1 MATQTISSGLILKIK
16 QSLKSEEIVSTE
28 ISVPTLL
35 KIATPPLGVRD
46 SIGLDLPMN
55 MKSFGHLSRIF
66 RCVSLIMI
74 MSN

>member
-16 QSLKSEEIVSTE
+16 QSLKSEEIVLAE
-28 ISVPTLL
+28 LSVPTLL

-55 MKSFGHLSRIF
+55 MKSFGHLSRILDVF
-66 RCVSLIMI
+66 R
-74 MSN
+74 